1 VAKPTPCLRLLLPPS
16 SASLAEARRELLA
29 TYLREATS
37 LVVEVAV
44 AESYDA
50 LTTALLS
57 GTATGAW
64 APPFSCARLEKVGVS
79 ILLRA
84 VRDGHG
90 TYRAAL
96 VARAGTTFGLDQLAR
111 LRAAWV
117 DPQSTGGYL
126 LVAALLRARGF
137 NLDTLFSNQAFL
149 GSYQAAL
156 GAVLAGQADV
166 TSAFG
171 PPAAGQGGLRL
182 NEFAPGRADA
192 LRVVA
197 WTDEAPTDGI
207 ALGPLTSPTLASAL
221 SRALLRGWETPAG
234 RLALEQVF
242 NTSRFEASP
251 PQAYRAL
258 HQALRTVRT
267 EG

>member
-1 VAKPTPCLRLLLPPS
+1 VVKPAQPLRLLLPPS
-16 SASLAEARRELLA
+16 SASLAEARRAQLA
-29 TYLREATS
+29 SYLREATA
-37 LVVEVAV
+37 LPVEVAV
-44 AESYDA
+44 ADSYDA

-64 APPFSCARLEKVGVS
+64 APPFACARLEKVGVS

-84 VRDGHG
+84 VRDGHD
-90 TYRAAL
+90 TYRGAL
-96 VARAGTTFGLDQLAR
+96 VARAGTTFGLETLAH

-126 LVAALLRARGF
+126 LVAAMLRGRGL
-137 NLDTLFSNQAFL
+137 NLDTLFSSQVFL

-156 GAVLAGQADV
+156 GAVLAGEADV
-166 TSAFG
+166 SSAFG
-171 PPAAGQGGLRL
+171 PPAAGQVGLRL
-182 NEFAPGRADA
+182 NEFAPGRGEAF
-192 LRVVA
+192 RVVA

-207 ALGPLTSPTLASAL
+207 ALAPLTSPSLCATL
-221 SRALLRGWETPAG
+221 SRALLRGWETAAG
-234 RLALEQVF
+234 KLALEQVF
-242 NTSRFEASP
+242 NTSRFQASP

-258 HQALRTVRT
+258 HQALRTVRK